1 MKRICL
7 FFVIAMLLFLIPSA
21 AKAKSV
27 SLSIE
32 GEPVYCSSP
41 PVIVEGRTLIP
52 SSVLVSILEVSIRWN
67 STLQRMILSYEGS
80 TIEMKIG
87 SIEAKVNGNSV
98 TMEAAPM
105 IINGSKMI
113 PLRFFA
119 TSFGYNVAWEDAT
132 KTVLLTRKVEPP
144 KDETPKPPTTKP
156 EQETPQKPETE
167 KEETEQVVLPTM
179 DRSVI
184 YGVTAEDGDEE
195 NYVYL
200 EISKPIR
207 PRISMLSDPM
217 RLVLDFDKTVLKKT
231 GKIKELSLIEE
242 VRYNNQTDDSARVVI
257 EMEEMLPY
265 VCYYKNGKYCIVLRE
280 DANEVSFSDGTLL
293 FPENTEVKLMDKK
306 ASGITF
312 SVSPAVSEQ
321 TIPINAHG
329 ISGISV
335 KKSGK
340 ASKVSV
346 MFTTPQK
353 AVIRNHT
360 VVFEHEAFSEIRD
373 EYEIDEKVTIVL
385 DAGHGGTDPGAIG
398 YNADGSIGVKESVA
412 NLYITLRVAELL
424 EDCGMDVHLTRSDDI
439 FVDLYDRAKFANN
452 LDADYFVS
460 IHNNASDAD
469 KTVEGTM
476 VMYMTSSV
484 RGAKLAKT
492 VLTSV
497 IEETNQNN
505 LGMRVGDK
513 LVVIRATAMPA
524 VLVEGGFL
532 TTPDEMERL
541 KDAAFL
547 DTLAAGIAK
556 GVLENTL
563 SELK

>member
-7 FFVIAMLLFLIPSA
+7 FFVIAMLLFLVPSA
-21 AKAKSV
+21 AETKSV
-27 SLSIE
+27 SLAIE
-32 GEPVYCSSP
+32 GEPIYCSSP
-41 PVIVEGRTLIP
+41 PIIVEGRTLIP
-52 SSVLVSILEVSIRWN
+52 SSVLVSILDVSIRWN
-67 STLQRMILSYEGS
+67 SAAERMILSDEGN
-80 TIEMKIG
+80 TIEMRIG
-87 SIEAKVNGNSV
+87 STAAKVNGKSA
-98 TMEAAPM
+98 TMEAAP
-105 IINGSKMI
+105 IIMNGSKMI

-119 TSFGYNVAWEDAT
+119 TNFGYNVAWEDDT
-132 KTVLLTRKVEPP
+132 KTVLLTKKVEPP
-144 KDETPKPPTTKP
+144 KEEMPKPPTPKP
-156 EQETPQKPETE
+156 EETPQKPETE
-167 KEETEQVVLPTM
+167 KEEAEQVVLPTM

-184 YGVTAEDGDEE
+184 YGVTAEDGEEE

-207 PRISMLSDPM
+207 PRISILSDPY

-231 GKIKELSLIEE
+231 GKIKELSLVEE

-257 EMEEMLPY
+257 EMEKMHQY
-265 VCYYKNGKYCIVLRE
+265 VCYYQNGKYCIVLRE
-280 DANEVSFSDGTLL
+280 DANDLNFSDGTLL
-293 FPENTEVKLMDKK
+293 FPENTEVEITDKK
-306 ASGITF
+306 ASSITF

-321 TIPINAHG
+321 TLPINAHG

-335 KKSGK
+335 KNSGK
-340 ASKVSV
+340 TSKVSV

-353 AVIRNHT
+353 AVIKDHR
-360 VVFEHEAFSEIRD
+360 VAFEHASFSEIRD
-373 EYEIDEKVTIVL
+373 DYEIDEKVSIVL

-452 LDADYFVS
+452 LGAEYFVS

-492 VLTSV
+492 VLTAV
-497 IEETNQNN
+497 IEETDQNN

-532 TTPDEMERL
+532 TTPDEMARL

-556 GVLENTL
+556 GILENTL
-563 SELK
+563 SELN